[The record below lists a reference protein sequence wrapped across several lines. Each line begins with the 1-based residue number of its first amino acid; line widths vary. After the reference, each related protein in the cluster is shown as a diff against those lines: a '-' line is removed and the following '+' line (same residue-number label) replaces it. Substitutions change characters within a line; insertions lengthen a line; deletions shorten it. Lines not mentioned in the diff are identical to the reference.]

1 MFDESQITIDT
12 SIDALE
18 NTLEIPFGEIEDPE
32 ENIVTTEQASL
43 SASPL

>member
-12 SIDALE
+12 SIDSLAE
-18 NTLEIPFGEIEDPE
+18 TTLEDPE